1 MFPEVTV
8 LIAAYNAER
17 WIYECVKSVLEQ
29 TFQNFEVVIVNDGS
43 TDETLAEIKSVAKTD
58 KRIRFY
64 SKPNSGLTDSLN
76 YGLKVSKGR
85 WIARL
90 DADDLCAKNRLSMQL
105 EAANGNSALVL
116 VGSGLTFIDNCG
128 LPLGTFT
135 YPSNDAKLRQ
145 NLSRGYAF
153 FPHSSALIRMDA
165 LNAVN
170 GYRSHF
176 LMSQD
181 LDLWLRL
188 SEIGEIHALTEPLVY
203 IRKHADQLSKEKG
216 ADSQVVYSHMALV
229 SHELRRTGAV
239 DPLDC
244 KHNECA
250 VEFLEFISRL
260 IDNLHI
266 KKVSQNLR
274 GFKSI
279 LAQENGKFSKYTS
292 ALLFLLARPLF
303 LIKLLI
309 HRLLKKYIPFF
320 LAKLWLISQQAK

>member
-17 WIYECVKSVLEQ
+17 WISECVKSVLTQ
-29 TFQNFEVVIVNDGS
+29 TFENFEVVIINDGS
-43 TDETLAEIKSVAKTD
+43 TDGTLAEIKSVAETD

-64 SKPNSGLTDSLN
+64 SKPNTGLTDSLN

-85 WIARL
+85 WVARL
-90 DADDLCAKNRLSMQL
+90 DADDLCAKDRLSKQL
-105 EAANGNSALVL
+105 EAANENCALVL
-116 VGSGLTFIDNCG
+116 VGSGLTFIDSCG

-135 YPSNDAKLRQ
+135 YPTNDAKLRQ

-165 LNAVN
+165 LKAVN
-170 GYRSHF
+170 GYRCHF

-188 SEIGEIHALTEPLVY
+188 SEIGEIHSLTEPLVY

-216 ADSQVVYSHMALV
+216 ADTQVVYSHMAVV

-244 KHNECA
+244 KHNECSA
-250 VEFLEFISRL
+250 EFLSFISRS
-260 IDNLHI
+260 IDNLNI

-274 GFKSI
+274 CFKSI
-279 LAQENGKFSKYTS
+279 LAQDNSYISKTTS
-292 ALLFLLARPLF
+292 ALMFVVARPFF
-303 LIKLLI
+303 LINIFLY
-309 HRLLKKYIPFF
+309 RLLRKYIPFF
-320 LAKLWLISQQAK
+320 FAKLWLMSQKAK